1 MVVYMH
7 RLARFLDPRN
17 TIEGKIV
24 SVILSVVLMF
34 SMVNLSTI
42 VENASAA
49 GSDGDALFTTELA
62 TDDKAKTQTEGGEF
76 SQNQVITD
84 EQSDTNTPDSN
95 QPSQNNN
102 GVATLSL
109 DDDQNGD
116 EPNNTQ
122 SAPQKQ
128 RAAAPAAQTYSA
140 SDDALNKVPVKFFI
154 LDPNTKTPTSAADQG
169 ADNYYPNNNDNGG
182 VSGKNA
188 TTGFTGGSITKKTW
202 EQIANVSTD
211 RKGQIKTVS
220 SKQDLFNQNGFDS
233 SYLTQPTNLGN
244 FNNEE
249 IIWYAIK
256 YQGKYENN
264 KFSDGVHVDGYIA
277 NRTVQISYIPNFDNK
292 SEVFNQSAKTGKES
306 TIKSYEETGLPTRPG
321 YKFVGWNTQAN
332 GNGVSYA
339 PESKLIPR
347 TLTQLYA
354 QWEKIDNLTYTVK
367 YFKDSVDESTEAGTG
382 NLLGVDQGN
391 GTFQDNIPWTDGK
404 YLPEGYVTPGATSGQ
419 TTITA
424 TADNNVLNVVY
435 SKNTNLTYTVNYFE
449 QLNDGTLTIN
459 PVAESKTVTNQTFE
473 NVVTENAIAIN
484 GYALIGEQTQQV
496 IISADESQNV
506 INFYYGVD
514 NVSID
519 PANPGSS
526 DGVPDMYQ
534 VPVNFTAVN
543 GAVSFPVTYVTL
555 YDADGNYAIDG
566 TGYLTA
572 NQIATATANAGYDQ
586 ASLTWNIIPSTTTP
600 ITSEVTYTATFT
612 ATPVVPVVPTP
623 TPVPAGPGAPAVAP
637 GVPTPAAAAAAAPLA
652 APVATITD
660 DATPLAAG
668 ETIDDEDT
676 PLAAFD
682 HVDCWVHWFILVGII
697 LTAIYG
703 AVVVRRRLAV
713 VKDVDDLED
722 EVLDGAVAGATQSAP
737 ADNRQ
742 AI

>member
-1 MVVYMH
+1 MH

-24 SVILSVVLMF
+24 SVILSVVLVF

-62 TDDKAKTQTEGGEF
+62 TDDKAKTQTEGGEPT
-76 SQNQVITD
+76 QNQVITD
-84 EQSDTNTPDSN
+84 EQTETNTPDSN
-95 QPSQNNN
+95 QPGQNNN

-109 DDDQNGD
+109 DDDQNSD
-116 EPNNTQ
+116 ESNNAQSTQ
-122 SAPQKQ
+122 QQ
-128 RAAAPAAQTYSA
+128 RAAAVPAAQNDHYINNGYEQINGKNGYWVFLYTKVKTNDLNLNTNSDGWFTIGKIWVQGINSPSKIGNGHVTNGDDYNKIIQALNQVKRNNYQETQTFQRWAPNAAINLDKIEWRHSNVDNQAFGLTKANGA
-140 SDDALNKVPVKFFI
+140 SDYVAHTCSDNVRDHSKCLTYHLDGYLDGKSLGQVQFKYLESGTNQELSGSQISTGSIDQAVDA
-154 LDPNTKTPTSAADQG
+154 NTYIKNIPGYQFSSS
-169 ADNYYPNNNDNGG
+169 NPNN
-182 VSGKNA
+182 
-188 TTGFTGGSITKKTW
+188 
-202 EQIANVSTD
+202 
-211 RKGQIKTVS
+211 
-220 SKQDLFNQNGFDS
+220 L
-233 SYLTQPTNLGN
+233 TNLQ
-244 FNNEE
+244 
-249 IIWYAIK
+249 YS
-256 YQGKYENN
+256 Q
-264 KFSDGVHVDGYIA
+264 
-277 NRTVQISYIPNFDNK
+277 
-292 SEVFNQSAKTGKES
+292 
-306 TIKSYEETGLPTRPG
+306 
-321 YKFVGWNTQAN
+321 NTQIVTFYYTKRADL
-332 GNGVSYA
+332 S
-339 PESKLIPR
+339 
-347 TLTQLYA
+347 
-354 QWEKIDNLTYTVK
+354 YTVK
-367 YFKDSVDESTEAGTG
+367 YLDEDGNDLVEPKTESNKTFGETYSENAVPVDGYNVDAQSKTVTMTTGT
-382 NLLGVDQGN
+382 NEVIFN
-391 GTFQDNIPWTDGK
+391 YTK
-404 YLPEGYVTPGATSGQ
+404 R
-419 TTITA
+419 
-424 TADNNVLNVVY
+424 ADLSYVVY
-435 SKNTNLTYTVNYFE
+435 YYE
-449 QLNDGTLTIN
+449 QLADGTLTTN

-473 NVVTENAIAIN
+473 NVVTENAIAID
-484 GYALIGEQTQQV
+484 GYVLIGEQTQQV
-496 IISADESQNV
+496 TISADETQNV

-514 NVSID
+514 SVSTD

-543 GAVSFPVTYVTL
+543 GSVSFPVTYVTL
-555 YDADGNYAIDG
+555 YDADGNYAVDG

-572 NQIATATANAGYDQ
+572 NQIAAATANAGYDQ
-586 ASLTWNIIPSTTTP
+586 ASLTWNATPSTTTP
-600 ITSEVTYTATFT
+600 ITTEVTYTATFT
-612 ATPVVPVVPTP
+612 AIPVAPVTPVTPTP
-623 TPVPAGPGAPAVAP
+623 TPVPAGP

-682 HVDCWVHWFILVGII
+682 HVDCWVHWFILAGII